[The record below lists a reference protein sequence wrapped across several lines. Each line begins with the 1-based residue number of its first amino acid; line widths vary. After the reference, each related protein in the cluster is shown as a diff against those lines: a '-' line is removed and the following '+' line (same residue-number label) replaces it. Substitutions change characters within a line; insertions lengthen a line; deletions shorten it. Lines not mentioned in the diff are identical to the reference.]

1 MASVIDDIYDSY
13 GTLELFTNAI
23 ERWNVSCMDQLPEYM
38 KLCYEAL
45 LDVYEEIEEEMAKQ
59 GNSYRVH
66 YAKEAVWQ
74 YYLYLS
80 HFSMNIHSYN
90 HILLLVYIYIYMY
103 ICISVYGQCTCNL
116 GLLHIYNY
124 IVCQSGR
131 KL

>member
-66 YAKEAVWQ
+66 YAKEAFEQRRGHVASAVECYMKQ
-74 YYLYLS
+74 HGVS
-80 HFSMNIHSYN
+80 KQQ
-90 HILLLVYIYIYMY
+90 LVHDEFHKQVADAWKDI
-103 ICISVYGQCTCNL
+103 
-116 GLLHIYNY
+116 GLLT
-124 IVCQSGR
+124 CQCLS
-131 KL
+131 LHVF